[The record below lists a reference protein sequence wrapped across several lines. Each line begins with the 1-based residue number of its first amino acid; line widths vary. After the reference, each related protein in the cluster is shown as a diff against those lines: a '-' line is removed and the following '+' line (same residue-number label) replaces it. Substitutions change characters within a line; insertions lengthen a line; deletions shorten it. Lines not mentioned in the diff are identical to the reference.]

1 MKFFWAACAA
11 ESLRAVY
18 LSNEDVEGAFSNVS
32 EALENLKP
40 EAFNAMI
47 DADIALFNGVVVKNR
62 FNSIVRVAWAV

>member
-1 MKFFWAACAA
+1 MIQ
-11 ESLRAVY
+11 LRAIY

-40 EAFNAMI
+40 EAFSVMI

-62 FNSIVRVAWAV
+62 FNSIVRAA